1 LRKGAVVCLIVGIAI
16 WLIGVGFALWFG
28 ATVEGMNPDWE
39 GLPAP
44 DCYIGAQTVV
54 HAIFLPMLMFSIIG
68 SAFVLP
74 GLNALLRS

>member
-16 WLIGVGFALWFG
+16 WLIGVGFSVWFG
-28 ATVEGMNPDWE
+28 ATTEGMNPDWE
-39 GLPAP
+39 GLPTP
-44 DCYIGAQTVV
+44 DSYIGAQTVV
-54 HAIFLPMLMFSIIG
+54 QAIFLPMLCFSLIG